1 MTTAR
6 PAPTD
11 GGQALAIALHEFAR
25 KWADGVLA
33 NDLSGKLTCSELDA
47 LTDLLATLGEDS
59 AAQAW
64 TDSHALH
71 DEEGDTHY
79 TP

>member
-1 MTTAR
+1 
-6 PAPTD
+6 
-11 GGQALAIALHEFAR
+11 
-25 KWADGVLA
+25 VLA

-47 LTDLLATLGEDS
+47 LADLLAALGEDS
-59 AAQAW
+59 AAKAW

-71 DEEGDTHY
+71 DEEGHTHY